1 MPTLSAI
8 HPQAALPGGE
18 LTLTG
23 TGLAPASG
31 ALLFAEISGVPAL
44 VTLARPTRATLRIP
58 EGTLPGELV
67 VANGAEVSNA
77 IAVQIAIPLAE
88 NLHPVAN
95 PAVDGLG
102 NVYATLSG
110 NRGDQTPV
118 SVFRITPGPQDTIA
132 ELRPYVREIL
142 NPTGLAFGPD
152 GLLYVS
158 SRAEGTVYQVG
169 SAGVARVF
177 AEGLGIATGL
187 AFDAAGDLY
196 VGDRSGTIFK
206 IHTPAGDAEAQEMF
220 VFATLEPSIAAYHLA
235 FAKSGVLYVTA
246 PTTASNQSIHAI
258 APDGTIS
265 TFFSGLG
272 RAQGLAFDAQD
283 NLYVAASYRG
293 DRGVFRITP
302 EKEISLAISGSNLVG
317 LAFLPRNRVALAT
330 RDAVYEVALGS

>member
-1 MPTLSAI
+1 MPTLTAI
-8 HPQAALPGGE
+8 HPKAALPGGE
-18 LTLTG
+18 LTVTG
-23 TGLAPASG
+23 TGLAPSPG
-31 ALLFAEISGVPAL
+31 AALFAEISGVPAL

-67 VANGAEVSNA
+67 VANGADVSNA
-77 IAVQIAIPLAE
+77 LPVQIAIPLAE
-88 NLHPVAN
+88 NLHPVSN
-95 PAVDGLG
+95 PAVDQQG

-118 SVFRITPGPQDTIA
+118 SVFRITPGPQDTVA

-158 SRAEGTVYQVG
+158 SRAEGIVYQVG
-169 SAGVARVF
+169 SSGVTRTF
-177 AEGLGIATGL
+177 AEGLGIATGI

-206 IHTPAGDAEAQEMF
+206 IHTTDAGEQEIF

-235 FAKSGVLYVTA
+235 FASTGTLFVTG

-258 APDGTIS
+258 APDGSIT

-272 RAQGLAFDAQD
+272 RAQGLAFDPQD
-283 NLYVAASYRG
+283 NLYLAASYHG
-293 DRGVFRITP
+293 DRGIFRITP
-302 EKEISLAISGSNLVG
+302 EKEVSLMISGSNLVG
-317 LAFLPRNRVALAT
+317 LAFLPRGRVALAT
-330 RDAVYEVALGS
+330 RDAVYEVALSG

>member
-1 MPTLSAI
+1 MPTLISI
-8 HPQAALPGGE
+8 HPRAALPGGE
-18 LTLTG
+18 LTVSG
-23 TGLAPASG
+23 TGLAPSAG
-31 ALLFAEISGVPAL
+31 AALFAEIAGVPAL

-67 VANGAEVSNA
+67 VANGADVSNPLP
-77 IAVQIAIPLAE
+77 VQIAISLAE

-95 PAVDGLG
+95 PAVDALG

-118 SVFRITPGPQDTIA
+118 SVFRITPGPLDTVA
-132 ELRPYVREIL
+132 ELRPYVREIM
-142 NPTGLAFGPD
+142 NATGLAFGPD

-169 SAGVARVF
+169 TSGVARTF
-177 AEGLGIATGL
+177 AEGLGIATGI

-206 IHTPAGDAEAQEMF
+206 IHTNEEGEQETF

-235 FAKSGVLYVTA
+235 FARTGTLYVTG

-258 APDGTIS
+258 APDGSIT

-272 RAQGLAFDAQD
+272 RAQGLAFDADD
-283 NLYVAASYRG
+283 NLYLAASFRG

-302 EKEISLAISGSNLVG
+302 GGEIGLVVSGSNLVG
-317 LAFLPRNRVALAT
+317 LAFLPRGRMALAT
-330 RDAVYEVALGS
+330 RDAVYEVALEG